1 MPVVGLLSPG
11 PIGVGLLPKAVEV
24 CEAVMHSIVFL
35 LILIGGL
42 GGAGSVWAEPPVS
55 PGCEF
60 RAASEAKSPAPEC
73 TPPPER
79 FPIEGALGPVAG
91 WSIRGKELS
100 WTPGFYLRY
109 RRWSLSNN
117 GHFAVRRHDDIFRG
131 LSVDIADRNRLTLN
145 LGLRFDPGGRA
156 SDLSSLE
163 GYDRILPTV
172 RLRASAIYRIPPD
185 WSVTTTWN
193 GDIGGRGGGQF
204 VELGLSLDEAL
215 GPRMHWALGVG
226 LSAADASYQRL
237 RFGVSPAQSKLS
249 GLPAYRPQAGW
260 LNASFSSSLRFEIN
274 PRWVSFVGVSAVH
287 HLGPQQHSPFVPSS
301 TNWTV
306 GAGIARRF

>member
-1 MPVVGLLSPG
+1 
-11 PIGVGLLPKAVEV
+11 
-24 CEAVMHSIVFL
+24 MHSIVFFWVL
-35 LILIGGL
+35 LVCLA
-42 GGAGSVWAEPPVS
+42 GASSARADSPVS
-55 PGCEF
+55 PGCAP
-60 RAASEAKSPAPEC
+60 RDAAQAEVPPPEC
-73 TPPPER
+73 KPAPER
-79 FPIEGALGPVAG
+79 FPIEGAFGPVAH

-156 SDLSSLE
+156 SDLSSLD
-163 GYDRILPTV
+163 GHDRILPTV
-172 RLRASAIYRIPPD
+172 RLRASATYRIPPD

-204 VELGLSLDEAL
+204 VELGLSRDEAL

-226 LSAADASYQRL
+226 LSAADARYQRL
-237 RFGVSPAQSKLS
+237 RFGVSPIQSELS
-249 GLPAYRPQAGW
+249 GLPVYRPQAGL

-306 GAGIARRF
+306 SAGMARRF